1 MQNTARFK
9 PEYITIP
16 LIVIISIVLLL
27 TLFTGRDSIQETI
40 TYLLTIVLL
49 SFLTADLKN
58 GSSKYKSPNAA
69 RKYVVLIFLFTFL
82 TIL

>member
-1 MQNTARFK
+1 MLNSASFK

-16 LIVIISIVLLL
+16 LIVIVSIVLLL
-27 TLFTGRDSIQETI
+27 TLFTGQASIQETI

-49 SFLTADLKN
+49 SFLTSDLKK
-58 GSSKYKSPNAA
+58 GSSKFNSPNAA
-69 RKYVVLIFLFTFL
+69 RKYVVLIFMFTFL